1 MSLFNKI
8 FGNSNPGQPPV
19 NPNVQGQPGQPM
31 PQPTNN
37 LLNNPAPTGTHQSSG
52 TANNGVVPQ
61 EGNLPAPELSP
72 LDKFAKIWETT
83 PVDPNNKPSPDNAVT
98 PEKMMEA
105 ASKVDFTRVIDQ
117 ESLAQIAAG
126 GDGAV
131 KALVAIINKTSQTVY
146 GQSSVVAKKLVDQ
159 AVESATQDFTSRLP
173 GLVRQQSLKDNML
186 NDNPAF
192 KDPAVAPIVE
202 ALQQQFAQ
210 KYPQASANELNKMAQ
225 EYFAGAAAVMAPQKP
240 DKSSVK
246 TAVDETDWDSWVQ
259 TPTPI

>member
-37 LLNNPAPTGTHQSSG
+37 LLNNPAPSGTHQSGG
-52 TANNGVVPQ
+52 THPNGIVP
-61 EGNLPAPELSP
+61 EGGATPPPELSP
-72 LDKFAKIWETT
+72 LDKFSKIWETAA
-83 PVDPNNKPSPDNAVT
+83 VDPNKSPSPDNAIT

-105 ASKVDFTRVIDQ
+105 AAKVDFSRVIDQ
-117 ESLAQIAAG
+117 ESLAKIAG
-126 GDGAV
+126 GGDEAV

-159 AVESATQDFTSRLP
+159 AVEAATNDFTTRLP
-173 GLVRQQSLKDNML
+173 GLVRQQSLKDSLL

-210 KYPQASANELNKMAQ
+210 KYPNASASELTKLAQ
-225 EYFAGAAAVMAPQKP
+225 EYFVGAAAVISPQKQT
-240 DKSSVK
+240 KSS
-246 TAVDETDWDSWVQ
+246 TAKAGADETDWDNWVN
-259 TPTPI
+259 TPT